1 MVYILLLVTVS
12 LIGCVG
18 LWKGSTR
25 PHAQEGYAI
34 LALAP
39 LLLLVSLA
47 LLGAL

>member
-1 MVYILLLVTVS
+1 MVYILLLGTVS

-25 PHAQEGYAI
+25 PNRQEAYAI
-34 LALAP
+34 LAIGP
-39 LLLLVSLA
+39 LFLLVTLA

>member
-1 MVYILLLVTVS
+1 MVYILILATVS

-25 PHAQEGYAI
+25 PNAQEGYAM
-34 LALAP
+34 LAVGP
-39 LLLLVSLA
+39 LFLLIVLA